1 MLKTVSI
8 IVTGKVQG
16 VWYRQSA
23 KEKAT
28 ELGVT
33 GNVRNQPD
41 GSVAIIATG
50 LTNQLDQF
58 IEWCRQGPPRALVTN
73 VEVTELPIQSY
84 DRFVIER

>member
-73 VEVTELPIQSY
+73 LGVTELPLRLY

>member
-1 MLKTVSI
+1 MLKTLSI

-28 ELGVT
+28 ELGIT

-41 GSVAIIATG
+41 GSVAIITTG
-50 LTNQLDQF
+50 LPSQLDQF
-58 IEWCRQGPPRALVTN
+58 IEWCRQGPPRARVTN
-73 VEVTELPIQSY
+73 VAIRELPLQPF
-84 DRFVIER
+84 DEFVIER

>member
-73 VEVTELPIQSY
+73 VEVKELPLRSY

>member
-1 MLKTVSI
+1 MLKTLSI

-28 ELGVT
+28 ELGIT

-50 LTNQLDQF
+50 LANQLDQF

-73 VEVTELPIQSY
+73 VEVTELPLQSF

>member
-50 LTNQLDQF
+50 LANQLDQF

-73 VEVTELPIQSY
+73 VEVKELPLRSY

>member
-8 IVTGKVQG
+8 VVRGKVQG

-41 GSVAIIATG
+41 GSVALIATG
-50 LTNQLDQF
+50 WPNQLDQF
-58 IEWCRQGPPRALVTN
+58 IEWCRQGPPRAHVTHVN
-73 VEVTELPIQSY
+73 VKELPLLSF
-84 DRFVIER
+84 DGFVIER

>member
-1 MLKTVSI
+1 MLKTLSI

-73 VEVTELPIQSY
+73 VEVTELPLQSF

>member
-1 MLKTVSI
+1 MLKTLSI

-28 ELGVT
+28 ELGVN

-50 LTNQLDQF
+50 LANQLDQF
-58 IEWCRQGPPRALVTN
+58 IEWCRQGPPRARVTN
-73 VEVTELPIQSY
+73 VEVTELPPQTF

>member
-1 MLKTVSI
+1 MLKTLSI

-41 GSVAIIATG
+41 VSVAIIATG
-50 LTNQLDQF
+50 LAKQLDQF

-73 VEVTELPIQSY
+73 VEVTELPLQSF

>member
-1 MLKTVSI
+1 MLKTLSI

-33 GNVRNQPD
+33 GNVRNQLD
-41 GSVAIIATG
+41 SSVAIIATG
-50 LTNQLDQF
+50 LANQLDQF

-73 VEVTELPIQSY
+73 VEVTELPLQSF